1 MIALKTWFGQRSKRE
16 QRLLLVMAALAV
28 VTIVWGLVI
37 RPAADAL
44 SSARE
49 RHAAAVIR
57 LGETHNLVDS
67 LRQARRAP
75 PIVGT
80 LTEIVRTRAEE
91 AGFPLASIDPD
102 GGGDGVRVAITS
114 ARGAAL
120 STWLARLERSGVVVE
135 SAALTDNGDRT
146 VAARLVL
153 RSRGQ

>member
-1 MIALKTWFGQRSKRE
+1 MIALRTWFVQRSKRE

-28 VTIVWGLVI
+28 VTIVWGLII

-57 LGETHNLVDS
+57 LGETHNLVAS

-102 GGGDGVRVAITS
+102 GGDGVRVAIAS

-120 STWLARLERSGVVVE
+120 STWLARLERSGIVVE

>member
-1 MIALKTWFGQRSKRE
+1 MIALRTWFVQRSKRE

-28 VTIVWGLVI
+28 VTIVWGLII
-37 RPAADAL
+37 RPAANAL

-57 LGETHNLVDS
+57 LGETHNLVDA

-102 GGGDGVRVAITS
+102 GGDGVRVTIAS

-120 STWLARLERSGVVVE
+120 STWLARLERYGIVVE
-135 SAALTDNGDRT
+135 SVALTDNGDRT

>member
-1 MIALKTWFGQRSKRE
+1 MIALKTWFVQRSKRE
-16 QRLLLVMAALAV
+16 QRLLLVMAALAI
-28 VTIVWGLVI
+28 VTIVWGFVI

-75 PIVGT
+75 PVVGT

-102 GGGDGVRVAITS
+102 GGDGVRVAITS